1 MSDSRRRPT
10 SIHLAALVLVG
21 LTAGFVTALILITGE
36 LVTLWPLY
44 VVPIVIAAL
53 TYYVGGAVLASAIC
67 AAVLILMHY
76 GMGPSAFFLPELIVG
91 MIAFT
96 ISGVVIGVQ
105 AHRSKRHGTL
115 LEETSILD
123 PVTGLYKRAHL
134 DKRLQEE
141 LRRSER
147 YDLSC
152 SVVLVEIEC
161 FDAFKQ
167 QFGSYKAELLLE
179 HLGDVLRMSVRDHD
193 IVARYGEDVA
203 FAIVLPFAG
212 AEQAEAV
219 AARMTGIVGD
229 TEFEGDV
236 LEPATHCTV
245 RTSHATYP
253 EDSCERD
260 QLLVVAEDRLG
271 KVSP

>member
-1 MSDSRRRPT
+1 MSDSHRRPT

-21 LTAGFVTALILITGE
+21 LTGGFVTALILVTGE

-44 VVPIVIAAL
+44 IVPIVIAAL
-53 TYYVGGAVLASAIC
+53 TYYVGGAVLAAAIC
-67 AAVLILMHY
+67 AALLVLMHY
-76 GMGPSAFFLPELIVG
+76 NMGPTTFFLPELIVG
-91 MIAFT
+91 MAAFT
-96 ISGVVIGVQ
+96 ISGVVIGLQ
-105 AHRSKRHGTL
+105 AHRSKRHGTV

-147 YDLSC
+147 YGLNC

-179 HLGDVLRMSVRDHD
+179 HLGDILRVSVRDHD
-193 IVARYGEDVA
+193 IVARYGEIS
-203 FAIVLPFAG
+203 FAIVLPFAD
-212 AEQAEAV
+212 AEQAESV
-219 AARMTGIVGD
+219 ATRLRDIVAD

-245 RTSHATYP
+245 RTAHAAYP
-253 EDSCERD
+253 GDACERVP
-260 QLLVVAEDRLG
+260 LLALAENRLG
-271 KVSP
+271 EVPS